1 MPTHRKIARLSPE
14 HYFGHQAYAITLVC
28 DRRQRLLEEFQVAQ
42 SLLTTLFA
50 CAAEHSFMLHAWCAM
65 PDHLHL
71 LAEGASDSSD
81 LREFVRLF
89 KQRTAFAYRKIY
101 GRPLWELSY
110 YDHILRPGEPVEQAA
125 AYIWRNPV
133 RKKLCLDPAAYPFS
147 GSQTIPWMRPL
158 TCSGGPSDPCF

>member
-1 MPTHRKIARLSPE
+1 
-14 HYFGHQAYAITLVC
+14 
-28 DRRQRLLEEFQVAQ
+28 
-42 SLLTTLFA
+42 
-50 CAAEHSFMLHAWCAM
+50 MLHAWCAM

-158 TCSGGPSDPCF
+158 TCSGGSSDPCF